1 MKHFEYSCGC
11 KFGVLDNDQL
21 KIDFDPI
28 NHPINF
34 DCKKTWHLISD
45 GNTKGCFQLESRL
58 GKSMAKKLKPENIEQ
73 LSALISILRP
83 GCISGDTKIHI
94 KEYTHSVDNRQ
105 RFAKAKIRDM
115 AQSPARFPSILSYN
129 EQTGCFVNNKMLNV
143 FYTGDKECFKIIVRS
158 NERKSS
164 EYGSKEYKLECT
176 DDHKLLTPH
185 GWKCLK
191 DINIGDRILV
201 TKRKGTKIPGLGK
214 KMFRQRCYNTYQTK
228 CIFCDWNKGSLD
240 VNHINGNRNTNNDP
254 NNLCYLCPNHHREF
268 TEGNISKEKV
278 IEYKNKHKLPSTID
292 GKWCT
297 LANKISVGIKDV
309 YDISM
314 NAPHHNFIAGGII
327 VHNCLEAFRDGKSVS
342 NHYIDKK
349 NGEESVDYYH
359 PALENALSTTF
370 GEMIYQEQA
379 MEIAKQIA
387 GFDLQEA
394 DNLRK
399 AIGKKKPEEMAKL
412 KKKFMKGSKKLKI
425 VTDSEAEEIFG
436 WIEKSQRYSFN
447 KSHAVS
453 YAVNAYLSAFA
464 KAHFP
469 RIFFASYLRF
479 AKDKIDPKL
488 EIKALVQNAAEMDI
502 EISVPDLR
510 NLNELFIM
518 KNKKIYFGLTDIKG
532 FGSSVFQKLIKVV
545 QDNDLKFDNISW
557 IEILFKILVNINST
571 AAKALIKSGGI
582 DFIKHTRTSMLFDY
596 SITSELTKKE
606 IGFILDN
613 LHHCSNIYECIL
625 KLHNEHKLT
634 SRRKTIISGLL
645 DSIKNP
651 PYSMDDSPEWLSD
664 TEDEVLGCSITCS
677 KVDMY
682 DVTMTNCNCKEVNTT
697 LLNDIIV
704 CGEISSM
711 SVVKTKSGKTPGA
724 EMAFVSLSDSFGV
737 IDSVI
742 FFPEAYKQYRNILF
756 DNNVIIIK
764 GKKSRNGDSMIV
776 EKAFI
781 PKT

>member
-1 MKHFEYSCGC
+1 MKNFQYSCGC
-11 KFGVLDNDQL
+11 SFEVLEEDNL
-21 KIDFDPI
+21 KISFDPI
-28 NHPINF
+28 HNPINLE
-34 DCKKTWHLISD
+34 CSKTWELISD

-115 AQSPARFPSILSYN
+115 AQNPARFPSILSYN

-143 FYTGDKECFKIIVRS
+143 FYTGDKECFKIIIRS

-164 EYGSKEYKLECT
+164 EYGSREYKLECT

-254 NNLCYLCPNHHREF
+254 DNLCYLCPNHHREF

-278 IEYKNKHKLPSTID
+278 IEYKNKHRLPSTID

-314 NAPHHNFIAGGII
+314 NAPHHNFIAGGVI

-359 PALENALSTTF
+359 PSLEASLSTTY

-387 GFDLQEA
+387 GFNLQEA
-394 DNLRK
+394 DSLRK

-412 KKKFMKGSKKLKI
+412 KKKFISGAKKLDI
-425 VTDSEAEEIFG
+425 VNKEQANEIFG

-453 YAVNAYLSAFA
+453 YAMNAYLSAYA

-469 RIFFASYLRF
+469 KIFFASYLRF
-479 AKDKIDPKL
+479 AKDKIDPKA
-488 EIKALVQNAAEMDI
+488 EIKALVQNANEMDI
-502 EISVPDLR
+502 NICVPDIR
-510 NLNELFIM
+510 NLNEFFIM

-532 FGSSVFQKLIKVV
+532 FGKSVYNKLIKLI
-545 QDNDLKFDNISW
+545 QDNNIDIDNVEWLDL
-557 IEILFKILVNINST
+557 LFKILNNMNST
-571 AAKALIKSGGI
+571 ASKAVIRGGGL
-582 DFIKHTRTSMLFDY
+582 DFIKKTRTAMLFEY
-596 SITSELTKKE
+596 SLISDLTKKE
-606 IGFILDN
+606 CEFIINNMSCCGN
-613 LHHCSNIYECIL
+613 LYECL
-625 KLHNEHKLT
+625 YKLLHEHKLT
-634 SRRKTIISGLL
+634 TRRKPIISGLI
-645 DSIKNP
+645 DSLSNP
-651 PYSMDDSPEWLSD
+651 PYSLEDSPEWISD
-664 TEDEVLGCSITCS
+664 SEDEILGCSMTCS

-682 DVTMTNCNCKEVNTT
+682 DISMTNCNCKDFKNTRA
-697 LLNDIIV
+697 NDIII
-704 CGEISSM
+704 CGEIASI
-711 SVVKTKSGKTPGA
+711 SVTKTKSGKNPGS
-724 EMAFVSLSDSFGV
+724 EMAFISLSDSYGL

-756 DNNVIIIK
+756 DNNIIIIK
-764 GKKSRNGDSMIV
+764 GKKSKSGDSFIV

-781 PKT
+781 PRT